1 MSELTQKTLAE
12 ITKKHIRPIPF
23 WVTWSRNTAYWVG
36 AMVLALLSAL
46 ATAASFHAMT
56 EIDWDAYVKADFSW
70 VEIILSGVPLFSMV
84 LIILFFWATLYFFHH
99 TRHGYRYPTMLL
111 VSVFFSTSVV
121 FGYFIEIS
129 PLDEPAENF
138 LLYALPHKDTLPTKL
153 LPSAARQWSQPENGL
168 LGGTVLS
175 SSDDDFQLID
185 SSEKLWTIEYTSDAL
200 TTDARLEPNED
211 IKVIGNQ
218 EDDTTFKASEIRDW
232 KKTDD
237 EIEREQPAVRA
248 GKSKL
253 EKEREKEAQKK
264 QKEAEEKAQEQEDEE
279 DEAHEEDEEDEE
291 DEENEDHPEE
301 DEDDDLND
309 ED

>member
-12 ITKKHIRPIPF
+12 ITKKHIRPIPL

-56 EIDWDAYVKADFSW
+56 EIDWDAYMKADFSW
-70 VEIILSGVPLFSMV
+70 IEIVLSGVPLFSMV
-84 LIILFFWATLYFFHH
+84 LVVLFFWVTIYFLHQ

-138 LLYALPHKDTLPTKL
+138 LLYALPHKDTLPTRL

-175 SSDDDFQLID
+175 SSDADFQLID

-200 TTDARLEPNED
+200 TSDARLEPNED

-218 EDDTTFKASEIRDW
+218 EDDTIFKASEIRDW
-232 KKTDD
+232 KKTED
-237 EIEREQPAVRA
+237 EIRREEPAVTA
-248 GKSKL
+248 GKKKL

-264 QKEAEEKAQEQEDEE
+264 QKEAEEEASDQEDEE
-279 DEAHEEDEEDEE
+279 DESHQEDEEDEDHSDE
-291 DEENEDHPEE
+291 DQDDDSHDEE
-301 DEDDDLND
+301 
-309 ED
+309 